1 MGVKIVV
8 AVLIPDV
15 EATSK
20 QSSALENSRR
30 LQVDMAATPNSLA
43 SINYLSGDASS
54 FLSNIECSLLPSLDL
69 DIQPWLVSPFRI
81 SYRA

>member
-15 EATSK
+15 ERQPVSN
-20 QSSALENSRR
+20 QVLENSRR
-30 LQVDMAATPNSLA
+30 LQVDVGATPNSLA
-43 SINYLSGDASS
+43 SINYHSGDASS

-69 DIQPWLVSPFRI
+69 DIQP
-81 SYRA
+81 